1 MKAYTKSTID
11 IFEVPCFSE
20 FDIWQKYDYSKNDF
34 NKMNDLTLY
43 LVKSR
48 VRNLFFNRAYNLIYG
63 KFLSKYADDV
73 EVIYYTIPSNT
84 YKVNYKK
91 IVDELWKLKLDEDEE
106 KDKLKKKMIAC
117 INIGLLEKQTNKAK
131 KSIVFSKM
139 VDAFYYQEKY
149 GGDIS
154 IITETTYDRYFNDG
168 YDDDDDMLIER
179 DEMGNDIENIE
190 DDNGNDIPEK
200 IDECKHYVLNISDK
214 KL

>member
-1 MKAYTKSTID
+1 
-11 IFEVPCFSE
+11 
-20 FDIWQKYDYSKNDF
+20 
-34 NKMNDLTLY
+34 
-43 LVKSR
+43 
-48 VRNLFFNRAYNLIYG
+48 
-63 KFLSKYADDV
+63 
-73 EVIYYTIPSNT
+73 
-84 YKVNYKK
+84 
-91 IVDELWKLKLDEDEE
+91 
-106 KDKLKKKMIAC
+106 MIAC
-117 INIGLLEKQTNKAK
+117 INIGLLEKQTNKVK

-168 YDDDDDMLIER
+168 YDDDDDDMLIER

>member
-1 MKAYTKSTID
+1 
-11 IFEVPCFSE
+11 
-20 FDIWQKYDYSKNDF
+20 
-34 NKMNDLTLY
+34 
-43 LVKSR
+43 
-48 VRNLFFNRAYNLIYG
+48 
-63 KFLSKYADDV
+63 
-73 EVIYYTIPSNT
+73 
-84 YKVNYKK
+84 
-91 IVDELWKLKLDEDEE
+91 
-106 KDKLKKKMIAC
+106 MIAC
-117 INIGLLEKQTNKAK
+117 INIGLLGKQSDKAK
-131 KSIVFSKM
+131 KSILFSKM

-168 YDDDDDMLIER
+168 YDDDDDDDDDMLIER